1 MQTESCRKDYYL
13 RKNFYKQ
20 YSQLGT
26 PYIAEYCNVLT
37 SDNLIIYG
45 HHIKNSQ
52 MFGELEKYKKKEF
65 YNNHKVISF
74 NTICENTP
82 TEVGAVFNGEYMLT
96 MFLNFYIQLPWIVS
110 VKTSSQVFTPSNQ
123 LTLTVKC

>member
-1 MQTESCRKDYYL
+1 LY
-13 RKNFYKQ
+13 
-20 YSQLGT
+20 
-26 PYIAEYCNVLT
+26 
-37 SDNLIIYG
+37 
-45 HHIKNSQ
+45 HIT
-52 MFGELEKYKKKEF
+52 
-65 YNNHKVISF
+65 

-123 LTLTVKC
+123 LTLTVKCWLALFSWRMRMTTRVTFGPHQHLNPAETDSKSSPLHTCHI